1 MNSTDLECE
10 TPLQTS
16 CRNAKLENETSSETK
31 PIIIGATIGA
41 LFICLL
47 ICALI
52 VFCKRRKKQDQD
64 GADEEQVSVSD
75 GNLKTV
81 ETKFDDGTTS
91 ENQLKTTSDSG
102 RDEKISNKDKNV
114 DELDDEEN
122 ENFDEKKIST
132 LDTFKPH
139 DERKYELLVAS
150 CQDSSIHDNFP
161 ISKQTMHVLH
171 NENFTSIEQF
181 YLLNNQLVEEFFTR
195 HENIK
200 CIDAA
205 NLLRS
210 IAYARIIASQT
221 ILQEKSLYKSGGNS
235 DFCRICPDTKIKRTQ
250 DHCEC
255 CSTADC
261 SIDMNCIKSQH
272 HKSHCECCLT
282 FAIHLVTDESYDTYI
297 YQSDKFTTETTD
309 WLDDQEELIAI
320 RSWTAEE
327 KTDFV
332 DLMLKSNLKLADVS
346 GIDRIIN
353 SKSPRTLISRLRRF
367 QEISSKTRIT
377 DSEEDDESTTIARIQ
392 RHIAQLRVYITK
404 KSGSSR
410 SNESDERYDFNNHLK
425 KQKYTPK
432 L

>member
-1 MNSTDLECE
+1 MNLTDPECE
-10 TPLQTS
+10 TPLQT
-16 CRNAKLENETSSETK
+16 CRNAKLKNETSSETK
-31 PIIIGATIGA
+31 PIIIGSSLGV
-41 LFICLL
+41 LFICVL
-47 ICALI
+47 IFALI
-52 VFCKRRKKQDQD
+52 VFCKRRKKQDEN

-75 GNLKTV
+75 GNLKTI

-102 RDEKISNKDKNV
+102 RDEKISNKDENV
-114 DELDDEEN
+114 DDAEI
-122 ENFDEKKIST
+122 DEKKIVS

-181 YLLNNQLVEEFFTR
+181 YLLKNQLVEEFFTR
-195 HENIK
+195 HEKIK

-235 DFCRICPDTKIKRTQ
+235 DFCRICPDAKTKRTQ

-255 CSTADC
+255 CSSADC
-261 SIDMNCIKSQH
+261 SIDLNCIKSQH

-282 FAIHLVTDESYDTYI
+282 FFIHLVTDESYDTYI
-297 YQSDKFTTETTD
+297 YQSDKFTSETTD

-320 RSWTAEE
+320 RSWATDE
-327 KTDFV
+327 KTGFV